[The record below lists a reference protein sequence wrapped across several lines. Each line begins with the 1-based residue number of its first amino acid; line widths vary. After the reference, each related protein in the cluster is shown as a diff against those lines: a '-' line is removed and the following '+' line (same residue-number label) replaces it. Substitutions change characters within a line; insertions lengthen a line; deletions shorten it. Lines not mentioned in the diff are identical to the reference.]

1 LTGVDAQPAP
11 SSAAA
16 FDAGA
21 PGDASARPGASGAG
35 AVPGS
40 GGSVDVS
47 VLIPVLNEERH
58 IRETVAA
65 MQAQRFDGTV
75 EFLFA
80 DGGSQD
86 ATREILAELAERDPR
101 IRVLDNPRRRTA
113 SGLNVCL
120 REARG
125 EYVARMDAHTYYA
138 DRYLQA
144 GVQRLREG
152 GTEWVSGPAVPRPVG
167 AISRAVALALASWL
181 GRGGS
186 RKWSE
191 DEQGGEERE
200 LDTGVFGGV
209 WRRERLLAVDGW
221 DERWPINQ
229 DSEMASRFLRQG
241 ARLVCLPEM
250 VGNYVPRDSLSSLAR
265 QYYRYGYYRARTFRR
280 HPESMRRSHLIA
292 PALSLAVVA
301 ALVSPRP
308 LRALARF
315 GVGAY
320 MAAVA
325 GTAANAARRPG
336 QREEGALLLG
346 VLPAMHF
353 GWGFGTLAGVAK
365 FGPPLAALG
374 RLLGLG
380 AAAGEEEAEPV
391 HAPSLHERPA

>member
-1 LTGVDAQPAP
+1 MSGVNAFPASSPSVPGPGAQ
-11 SSAAA
+11 
-16 FDAGA
+16 GH
-21 PGDASARPGASGAG
+21 PGDR
-35 AVPGS
+35 
-40 GGSVDVS
+40 VDIS
-47 VLIPVLNEERH
+47 VLVPVLNEERH

-75 EFLFA
+75 ELLFA

-86 ATREILAELAERDPR
+86 ATREILRELAERDPR

-125 EYVARMDAHTYYA
+125 EYVARMDAHTYYS
-138 DRYLQA
+138 DRYLAA

-152 GTEWVSGPAVPRPVG
+152 GTDWVSGPAVPRPTG
-167 AISRAVALALASWL
+167 PISRAVALALASWL

-191 DEQGGEERE
+191 DEQGGGEERE

-209 WRRERLLAVDGW
+209 WRREALLEVDGW

-229 DSEMASRFLRQG
+229 DSEMASRFLRRG

-292 PALSLAVVA
+292 PALTFSLLG
-301 ALVSPRP
+301 ALLGPRP
-308 LRALARF
+308 LRRLSRLGLAT
-315 GVGAY
+315 Y

-325 GTAANAARRPG
+325 ATAADAARRPG

-353 GWGFGTLAGVAK
+353 GWGFGTLAGVLK
-365 FGPPLAALG
+365 FGPPLAALSRLFG
-374 RLLGLG
+374 R
-380 AAAGEEEAEPV
+380 EWPQTPESAEPV
-391 HAPSLHERPA
+391 HAPSLHERGT